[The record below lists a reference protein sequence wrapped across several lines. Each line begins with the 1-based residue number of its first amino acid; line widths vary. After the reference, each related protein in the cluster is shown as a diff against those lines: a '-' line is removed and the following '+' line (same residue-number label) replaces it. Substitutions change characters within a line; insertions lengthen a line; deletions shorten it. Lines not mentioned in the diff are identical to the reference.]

1 MRIACSKREAF
12 RQWSWILVFCFLGFL
27 LTGCV
32 TKQTRPMV
40 HPVTGAV
47 LMDLNGQPLM
57 ESRWVSQVTLRQEN
71 ELNFIRSHN
80 SLGPTGIVPVQDEW
94 QPTETDTA
102 EVKTLYLTQRIVE
115 AAQVSPEQYA
125 RIRGEPSTDIG
136 VMYAEHSKSE
146 RHRESL
152 SIQKLG
158 IYSNLALGVA
168 QIGVDLYE
176 IEKGYRDDLNGGIYI
191 NDSNITTTQT
201 ASNSGGGE
209 RGDVGEGS
217 VTETNRESR
226 QINQS
231 VFGSG
236 ANGIA
241 YDDARQPITGDGPTI
256 QLETSANGFAADNSE
271 IKSSP
276 VADEFTLDTFAP
288 DDEDASPKIGF

>member
-1 MRIACSKREAF
+1 MRIACSKRDAI
-12 RQWSWILVFCFLGFL
+12 RQYAWIAVFIFLSFYMA
-27 LTGCV
+27 GCV

-47 LMDLNGQPLM
+47 LTDFNGQPLM
-57 ESRWVSQVTLRQEN
+57 ETRWVSQVTLRQEN

-94 QPTETDTA
+94 QPSADDTSA
-102 EVKTLYLTQRIVE
+102 IKAQYLTLQTIK

-136 VMYAEHSKSE
+136 VMYAEHAKSE

-226 QINQS
+226 QIGQS
-231 VFGSG
+231 VFGSNG
-236 ANGIA
+236 NGIA
-241 YDDARQPITGDGPTI
+241 YDDARQPITGKGPTI

-276 VADEFTLDTFAP
+276 VADEFTVDTFQP
-288 DDEDASPKIGF
+288 NDDDATIEFLK